1 LCELGALCRTQ
12 DIDVRVNI
20 AEFFQNL
27 LVRSPRGLLLNANM
41 RLESLVFRYKA
52 HMVLLQPTEAIVK
65 AFVLQ

>member
-1 LCELGALCRTQ
+1 
-12 DIDVRVNI
+12 
-20 AEFFQNL
+20 
-27 LVRSPRGLLLNANM
+27 LNANL